1 MEENH
6 INVAIQF
13 AELIRTTLGPRGMN
27 KMVING
33 GKGEII
39 LTNDGATIIQ
49 NIKGGNPIVDLF
61 KKLAISQEA
70 AIGDG
75 TTTATLIAGQLL
87 QNALALMN
95 KGIHP
100 TTIINGYNLAKVR
113 AMKYLFEHKETGDVE
128 KIIKTAFGTKIAPDI
143 ISHLCKILMGKD
155 FSKLKLYK
163 IPNSDPMRSEV
174 FSGHVFGGF
183 MINDRMKSEVNG
195 NIAVLDFP
203 SNLELDNFHITD
215 TSELDKITKRSKEM
229 KKEIVDA
236 LVQKDVKCVLYTDT
250 NPEFESYLT
259 KKGISG
265 IVVYQR
271 EHIDNICKALNIDA
285 ASCIEDITPGK
296 GSVNYVKQTIGNN
309 GHIYVCSEN
318 TNISTLVLFGPT
330 EQTLNEMERAVNDV
344 LGLLKNETD
353 AVIGAGAIEMS
364 VSLNLRDYANEI
376 GGKEQLAIEKF
387 AESLEAIPLI
397 IAENAGLDA
406 IDVLT
411 NLKAAHKSGQTDM
424 GVDIVNGISDARK
437 RGIIE
442 PVLVKIH
449 AINSAVNVAN
459 LILKLDKILIG
470 EDEK

>member
-6 INVAIQF
+6 VNIAIQF
-13 AELIRTTLGPRGMN
+13 AELVRSTLGPRGMN
-27 KMVING
+27 KMVINE

-49 NIKGGNPIVDLF
+49 NVKGGNPIVDLF
-61 KKLAISQEA
+61 KKLAVSQET

-87 QNALALMN
+87 QNALSLMN

-113 AMKYLFEHKETGDVE
+113 AMKYLFEHKEPGDIE

-143 ISHLCKILMGKD
+143 INHLCKILLNRD
-155 FSKLKLYK
+155 FTKLKLYK
-163 IPNSDPMRSEV
+163 MPNSDPIQSEV
-174 FSGHVFGGF
+174 FNGYVFPGF
-183 MINDRMKSEVNG
+183 MLNERMKRTVSG
-195 NIAVLDFP
+195 NIAILDFP
-203 SNLELDNFHITD
+203 SSLELENFQITN
-215 TSELDKITKRSKEM
+215 TEELDKITKRAKDM

-236 LVQKDVKCVLYTDT
+236 LVAKEVKCVLYTDT

-271 EHIDNICKALNIDA
+271 EHIDGICKALNTEA
-285 ASCIEDITPGK
+285 ASCLEDITASNGEIK
-296 GSVNYVKQTIGNN
+296 YVKQIIGNN
-309 GHIYVCSEN
+309 GHIYVSSKDSE
-318 TNISTLVLFGPT
+318 IETLVLNGPT
-330 EQTLNEMERAVNDV
+330 EQTLNEIERAVHDV

-353 AVIGAGAIEMS
+353 SVIGAGAIEMS
-364 VSLNLRDYANEI
+364 VSLDLREHANEI

-411 NLKAAHKSGQTDM
+411 NLKAAHKKNFTDT
-424 GVDIVNGISDARK
+424 GVDMVKGISNARE

-459 LILKLDKILIG
+459 LILKLDKILVG